1 MNSQMISLAFWFMAE
16 RDRGGRGLMKFGEI
30 WVLVPV
36 EEVGGAACDLIDE
49 HQSAEQ
55 NDGL

>member
-1 MNSQMISLAFWFMAE
+1 
-16 RDRGGRGLMKFGEI
+16 MKFGEI